1 MCDTVAAQLVGHEP
15 HGFLS
20 LTLQQSA
27 KESPRCTPVPTGLY
41 EDVDQVTVLIHR
53 APEILA
59 LTVDRHEDFVQE
71 PRISESTLSS
81 LQLPSV
87 VGAELPAPLANGF
100 VGHDDSSFGQQILNI
115 PEAHAV
121 SVVEPDGMADD
132 FGRKAIADGSGAGEC
147 SSRHCAGR
155 RVNLTMPIE
164 FGALDT
170 DGVPRGD
177 GLTITVST
185 TATLSTDATLTN
197 LALEDFNGDPITLN
211 ETFASTLL
219 TYTAS
224 VTNADTQIDVL
235 PTRSDANA
243 TIEYLDGDGVAL
255 PDADPDLNN
264 FQVDLDP
271 GDNVIQVKVTAEDTT
286 ITKTYMVTVT
296 RAGTTDTPVTIEAE
310 HESIGAGLEDLLFT
324 LTREGATT
332 DALEVTVTITQAQSW
347 LSNLEYTV
355 TFPANNATA
364 ELTITASNF
373 SFTPLHHG
381 RPHRHGDGR
390 RHRRRLGHGGG
401 HLDLGTA
408 DHDQL
413 RHVRLHLRGE
423 RNGRCRLPGGDARCG
438 LSPGAVA

>member
-1 MCDTVAAQLVGHEP
+1 MLSSTSPHTLTATFAVAAD
-15 HGFLS
+15 
-20 LTLQQSA
+20 A
-27 KESPRCTPVPTGLY
+27 
-41 EDVDQVTVLIHR
+41 
-53 APEILA
+53 
-59 LTVDRHEDFVQE
+59 
-71 PRISESTLSS
+71 
-81 LQLPSV
+81 
-87 VGAELPAPLANGF
+87 
-100 VGHDDSSFGQQILNI
+100 
-115 PEAHAV
+115 
-121 SVVEPDGMADD
+121 PDG
-132 FGRKAIADGSGAGEC
+132 S
-147 SSRHCAGR
+147 
-155 RVNLTMPIE
+155 TIE

-324 LTREGATT
+324 LTREGDTT
-332 DALEVTVTITQAQSW
+332 DALEVTVTIDPGPD
-347 LSNLEYTV
+347 L
-355 TFPANNATA
+355 A
-364 ELTITASNF
+364 ERSRVHRDLPGRQRHRGTDDHRVELLVC
-373 SFTPLHHG
+373 PLHHG
-381 RPHRHGDGR
+381 RPHRHGVGR
-390 RHRRRLGHGGG
+390 RHRRRLGHGGD

-423 RNGRCRLPGGDARCG
+423 RNGRYRLPGGDARCG